1 MTTNAAAIR
10 DLQFELN
17 DRYPQRQDAIEAML
31 VAMVTKE
38 HAFLLGPPGTA
49 KSMIARDVF
58 SAVSGAE
65 YFEVLMSKN
74 RPAEAVL
81 GPYDLQLLRSES
93 SFVRKDKGFLTTA
106 HFAFLDEAGKM
117 SPTVG
122 HDMLAALNE
131 RIKHEVSSGRSAH
144 KIPLMTA
151 IAASNEHPASASDDA
166 AALWDRLLLRAPV
179 TYLAS
184 GTDFAKMLNA
194 THTPIT
200 PVMTLEALAWIQ
212 DMEVPAVELTEAT
225 VDALYELRKTFNKEG
240 FVVSDR
246 RWRASVKAVKAMA
259 WLRDSDSTEPE
270 DLSILRLIVWDQ
282 LETFDKVRR
291 LIMKVTS
298 PVGEEVLALRD
309 GFEEIQANMAAR
321 SDKSKSEQLQHFT
334 TEAAKLTEI
343 RKKLEGLAK
352 TTKNLSQIAEMN
364 AFSAEV
370 AAWYRAKMTDLG
382 LGGLD
387 V

>member
-122 HDMLAALNE
+122 HDTLAALNE
-131 RIKHEVSSGRSAH
+131 RIKHEVKAGRSAH

-151 IAASNEHPASASDDA
+151 IAASNEHPTSASDDA

-179 TYLAS
+179 AYLAS

-200 PVMTLEALAWIQ
+200 PVMTIEALAWIQ
-212 DMEVPAVELTEAT
+212 DMEIPAVELTEAT
-225 VDALYELRKTFNKEG
+225 VDALYEL
-240 FVVSDR
+240 
-246 RWRASVKAVKAMA
+246 
-259 WLRDSDSTEPE
+259 
-270 DLSILRLIVWDQ
+270 
-282 LETFDKVRR
+282 
-291 LIMKVTS
+291 
-298 PVGEEVLALRD
+298 GE
-309 GFEEIQANMAAR
+309 
-321 SDKSKSEQLQHFT
+321 
-334 TEAAKLTEI
+334 
-343 RKKLEGLAK
+343 
-352 TTKNLSQIAEMN
+352 
-364 AFSAEV
+364 
-370 AAWYRAKMTDLG
+370 
-382 LGGLD
+382 
-387 V
+387 